1 MQIYIFVNVSIYF
14 IFSFA
19 CLSLFETRASLFSFK
34 HVINVEFLKKKKK
47 KNRKKIND
55 LPNYIYYNK
64 PARKIFKWMAKKVI
78 IRYCWSFNI

>member
-47 KNRKKIND
+47 KIEKK
-55 LPNYIYYNK
+55 
-64 PARKIFKWMAKKVI
+64 
-78 IRYCWSFNI
+78 